1 MSMENKLRGCSL
13 GWSLK
18 GWLEK
23 SFDKEGQSRRGG
35 KAEREGRARLQK
47 APGASD
53 ATRSCVLITSAN
65 HLLHAGHLVDAVE
78 AAGNNKKKPILLNDS
93 TFVHPNYREVTG
105 RKGHKEHPEP

>member
-1 MSMENKLRGCSL
+1 MENKLRGCSL

-35 KAEREGRARLQK
+35 KAERRGERVCRRRLG
-47 APGASD
+47 PLMLHGA
-53 ATRSCVLITSAN
+53 VLITSAN

-78 AAGNNKKKPILLNDS
+78 AAGNNKKANTLK
-93 TFVHPNYREVTG
+93 
-105 RKGHKEHPEP
+105 